1 MFDAV
6 RNNKRIVQIF
16 LALITIPF
24 ALWGV
29 ESYIQNASRQNYVAK
44 VGSSEIGLQEFQQAL
59 RDEQDRLRQQMG
71 AAFDPEMLQ
80 RAEYRDS
87 VADGLVNQRLIQLQ
101 VAKDRLRVPQD
112 AVRETIAGIAAFQE
126 NGKFSMTR
134 YEQLVAAR
142 GMSPAMFES
151 RLLSDLAQQQ
161 LVVGV
166 ARSVLVPDA
175 AVDRWLTLQDE
186 VRDVSVWQLPIDRFT
201 AQVKLADGA
210 AQKAYDADK
219 KRWEAPEQVRVEYL
233 VLSQQA
239 LADKVQ
245 ISDEAARKQY
255 EDHKE
260 RYGAP
265 EERQARHILINA
277 AKDVSADKRK
287 AAKDRAEALLKEV
300 RAKPERFAEV
310 AKANSQDSGSAP
322 SGGDLGFFGR
332 GAMVK
337 PFEDAAFKLKPN
349 EISDIVETEFG
360 YHIIQLVA
368 VKGGGTKPFEEVK
381 PQIVQELKLAEA
393 SKKFAEQAD
402 TFSNLVY
409 EQSDT
414 FKPAAEKLGLT
425 VQQSN
430 WLGKGQVLPAPFDNQ
445 KLAQL
450 IFSSDAINKK
460 SNSEAIDIGNGTL
473 VSVRV
478 TEHKPV
484 AVRPFAEVRAQI
496 EKELTAAEALKL
508 ATAEGER
515 QLAALN
521 KGESIAGATWSEP
534 LKVSRGRGGL
544 PPDLTKAVFRA
555 SGDKLPA
562 YAGAAVPGAGY
573 ALLKISAV
581 QKPTLAKE
589 DPRRAALAQQY
600 ARVLGDEDLRAY
612 VKALRDRYPVKVNET
627 AVMAK

>member
-6 RNNKRIVQIF
+6 RNSKRIVQIF

-24 ALWGV
+24 GLWGV
-29 ESYIQNASRQNYVAK
+29 ESYIQNASRNNYVAK
-44 VGSSEIGLQEFQQAL
+44 VGSSEIGLQEYQQAL
-59 RDEQDRLRQQMG
+59 REEQDRLRQQMG

-80 RAEYRDS
+80 HAEYRDS

-101 VAKDRLRVPQD
+101 VGKDRLRVPPE
-112 AVRETIAGIAAFQE
+112 AVRETIAAIPAFQE
-126 NGKFSMTR
+126 NGKFSMSR
-134 YEQLVAAR
+134 YEQLIGMR
-142 GMSPAMFES
+142 GMTPALFES
-151 RLLSDLAQQQ
+151 RLSGDLAQQQ

-166 ARSVLVPDA
+166 ARSVVVPDSV
-175 AVDRWLTLQDE
+175 VDRWLTLQDE
-186 VRDVSVWQLPIDRFT
+186 VRDVSVWQLPIDRFIP
-201 AQVKLADGA
+201 QVKLAEGA
-210 AQKAYDADK
+210 AQKTYDADK

-233 VLSQQA
+233 ALSQQA
-239 LADKVQ
+239 LADKIQ
-245 ISDEAARKQY
+245 IADDAARKQY
-255 EDHKE
+255 DDHKE
-260 RYGAP
+260 RYAAP

-277 AKDVSADKRK
+277 PKDDSADKRK

-300 RAKPERFAEV
+300 RAKPERFVEL

-349 EISDIVETEFG
+349 EISGVVETEFG

-368 VKGGGTKPFEEVK
+368 VKGGGSKPFDEVK

-393 SKKFAEQAD
+393 SKRFAEQAD

-425 VQQSN
+425 AQQSG
-430 WLGKGQVLPAPFDNQ
+430 WLGKGQALPAPFDNP
-445 KLAQL
+445 KLGQA

-484 AVRPFAEVRAQI
+484 AIRPFAEVRAQI

-521 KGESIAGATWSEP
+521 KGETVAGATWSEP

-544 PPDLTKAVFRA
+544 PPDLTKAVFRS
-555 SGDKLPA
+555 SGDKLPT

-573 ALLKISAV
+573 ALLKVSAV
-581 QKPTLAKE
+581 QKPALAKE
-589 DPRRAALAQQY
+589 DPRRVTLAQQY

-612 VKALRDRYPVKVNET
+612 VKALRERYPVKVNEA